1 MKPEKNQEP
10 EKKETTQ
17 KKYDN
22 WIEKA
27 EEFIDE
33 TAEKIHQSNAYKKAD
48 QTAEKATKKLFREAG
63 KLWGKS
69 ERYFRKKSGDGSQK
83 TEDGRPDD

>member
-1 MKPEKNQEP
+1 MKPEKGQEP
-10 EKKETTQ
+10 EKK
-17 KKYDN
+17 KKTIQNKTDS

-33 TAEKIHQSNAYKKAD
+33 TAEKIHQSETYRKAD
-48 QTAEKATKKLFREAG
+48 QSAEKVTKKLFRQAG

-69 ERYFRKKSGDGSQK
+69 ERYLKSRKDEKNK
-83 TEDGRPDD
+83 TK